1 MEKIDANFK
10 IEYVK
15 DLKWVDTEKTRIDC
29 TVKFENLPE
38 EIPFTVDPTDIYK
51 HSWDLWENAN
61 AGEYGTIADYVPPL
75 KSDFEILMDDYK
87 NQFGGDFSLDKI

>member
-15 DLKWVDTEKTRIDC
+15 DLKWVDSKKTRIDC
-29 TVKFENLPE
+29 IAKFEHIPE
-38 EIPFTVDPTDIYK
+38 EIPFTIDPNDKYK

-61 AGEYGTIADYVPPL
+61 AGEYGEIAEYVPPP
-75 KSDFEILMDDYK
+75 KTDFETLMDEYK
-87 NQFGGDFSLDKI
+87 NKFDGDFSLDKI